1 MKKHT
6 AKLLSILLC
15 VALAV
20 TMMPAAAFAATSNE
34 LHADIIIASEFTDY
48 MTSGPAVKVI
58 GSNFTADTTAL
69 WCSSGDTAISATNP
83 SKTGVSYFK
92 RIVLTA
98 NGDYRFTT
106 NSTVS
111 VTGNENGWKHQT
123 TIIDG
128 GKKMSIYLGIKA
140 TAHAHAYGMAMNSD
154 AENHWWECTI
164 CGEKKDEKAH
174 SFKLTTYNDQPAPGQ
189 ETTLMCSCG
198 RTQKYMVPGEAI
210 GEIYAVV
217 KQSPV
222 SGMKLEADSVYMKS
236 IWTPYADIE
245 SIVWT
250 DGDGKTVN
258 VGDTFAAG
266 KSYKVTVTIK
276 AKSGISFKAD
286 SFNGSS
292 SGSPKGINV
301 LNEVDYETKVANTM
315 AKQTLIATAFYPVEK
330 VGTGYN
336 LSVALPVFAPGDNI
350 NSKDYSKVFTYTGG
364 GSTLKR
370 SPSTSLSSI
379 SFTEGGNKTVLRFN
393 GREWTL
399 DGGSAATKEQL
410 TIRKGVEYK
419 VELRPDSPL
428 TFYDKVL
435 TAGIT
440 DKGSSTTSSL
450 SGTTAYG
457 TYFFEDNDKISNVAL
472 TVTAPAIDGTPAAVA
487 KGADDTLYTVGTPV
501 WTPDDSKFGEKAYT
515 VSIPVKPAGEKAFA
529 DDCVF
534 TVNGFAAAY
543 KNGKVSYTFPALV
556 DENKESIEN
565 TTIITS
571 GNSYSYTGNYIKTT
585 VTVEDS
591 EGSVLTEGTDYEV
604 SYSNNKYVGKA
615 KITIRGIG
623 KYGGEVVKTFK
634 INPSKVTVSKLTRS
648 SSGKLKLTWKKHS
661 TQTTGFQIQYST
673 SSTFKNAKTVTVSG
687 KTATAKTISKL
698 TKGKKYYVRVR
709 AYKTVNGVKYYGS
722 WSSKKSLRA

>member
-1 MKKHT
+1 MKRKCR
-6 AKLLSILLC
+6 LLSILLC
-15 VALAV
+15 VALV
-20 TMMPAAAFAATSNE
+20 ITMMPAAAFAATSNE
-34 LHADIIIASEFTDY
+34 ITQVDITIAPEFTDY
-48 MTSGPAVKVI
+48 MTAGPEVTVT

-69 WCSSGDTAISATNP
+69 WYSSGDKVISATNK
-83 SKTGVSYFK
+83 SKTGVTYIK
-92 RIVLTA
+92 KIVMTA
-98 NGDYRFTT
+98 KGDYRFSVYTT
-106 NSTVS
+106 VD
-111 VTGNENGWKHQT
+111 VTGNEKGWKHQT
-123 TIIDG
+123 SITNDG
-128 GKKMSIYLGIKA
+128 KTMTVFLGIKA
-140 TAHAHAYGMAMNSD
+140 TAHEHTYGMFMSSD
-154 AENHWWECTI
+154 DDNHWWECTI
-164 CGEKKDEKAH
+164 CGEKKDVKAH
-174 SFKLTTYNDQPAPGQ
+174 SFKLTTAGDQPAPGQ
-189 ETTLMCSCG
+189 KVTLWCSCG
-198 RTQKYMVPGEAI
+198 CTQEYTVPGEAI
-210 GEIYAVV
+210 NEIYAVV

-222 SGMKLEADSVYMKS
+222 SGMKLAADSVYLKS
-236 IWTPYADIE
+236 TWASYADIE

-292 SGSPKGINV
+292 AGSTKGINV
-301 LNEVDYETKVANTM
+301 LNVTDYETKVADTM

-370 SPSTSLSSI
+370 SPSTGLSSI
-379 SFTEGGNKTVLRFN
+379 SFTEGGNKTVLRFT

-410 TIRKGVEYK
+410 TIRKGIEYK

-428 TFYDKVL
+428 TYYDELLETK
-435 TAGIT
+435 IT
-440 DKGSSTTSSL
+440 DKGSSTEISL
-450 SGTTAYG
+450 TGTTAYG

-472 TVTAPAIDGTPAAVA
+472 TVTAPVIDGTPAAVA

-515 VSIPVKPAGEKAFA
+515 VSIPVKAAGDKVFA
-529 DDCVF
+529 DDCVY
-534 TVNGFAAAY
+534 TVNGFVAAY
-543 KNGKVSYTFPALV
+543 SSGKVSYTFPSLV

-565 TTIITS
+565 TTIATS

-585 VTVEDS
+585 VTVEGS
-591 EGSVLTEGTDYEV
+591 EGVLIEGTDYVV
-604 SYSNNKYVGKA
+604 SYSNNKNVGKA
-615 KITIRGIG
+615 KITIKGIG

-687 KTATAKTISKL
+687 KTATSKTISKL

>member
-58 GSNFTADTTAL
+58 GSNFTADTTDL
-69 WCSSGDTAISATNP
+69 WCSSGDKAISATNP

-128 GKKMSIYLGIKA
+128 GKMMSVYLGIKA
-140 TAHAHAYGMAMNSD
+140 TAHAHTYGMFMNSD
-154 AENHWWECTI
+154 DENHWWECTI
-164 CGEKKDEKAH
+164 CGEKKDVKAH

-198 RTQKYMVPGEAI
+198 RTQQYMVPGEAI

-236 IWTPYADIE
+236 IWAPYADIE
-245 SIVWT
+245 SILWT

-266 KSYKVTVTIK
+266 KSYKVTVTLK

-292 SGSPKGINV
+292 AGSPKGINV
-301 LNEVDYETKVANTM
+301 LNEVDYETKVADTM

-350 NSKDYSKVFTYTGG
+350 NSNDYSKVFTYKGG
-364 GSTLKR
+364 SSTLKR

-457 TYFFEDNDKISNVAL
+457 TYFFEENDKISKVAL

-501 WTPDDSKFGEKAYT
+501 WTPDDSRFGEKAYT
-515 VSIPVKPAGEKAFA
+515 VSIPVKPAGDNVFA

-534 TVNGFAAAY
+534 TVNGFAASY
-543 KNGKVSYTFPALV
+543 KNGKVSYTFPALAG
-556 DENKESIEN
+556 EGKESIEN
-565 TTIITS
+565 TTIKTS
-571 GNSYSYTGNYIKTT
+571 GNSYSYTGNYIRTT
-585 VTVEDS
+585 VTVEGP
-591 EGSVLTEGTDYEV
+591 EGVLTEGTDYEV

-615 KITIRGIG
+615 KITIKGIG
-623 KYGGEVVKTFK
+623 KYEGQVVKTFK
-634 INPSKVTVSKLTRS
+634 IRPTKVTVSKLTRS

-673 SSTFKNAKTVTVSG
+673 SSTFKKAKTVTVSG
-687 KTATAKTISKL
+687 KTSTAKTISKL

>member
-20 TMMPAAAFAATSNE
+20 TMMPAAAFTATSNE

-58 GSNFTADTTAL
+58 GSNFTADTTDL
-69 WCSSGDTAISATNP
+69 WCSSGDKAISATNP

-128 GKKMSIYLGIKA
+128 GKMMSVYLGIKA
-140 TAHAHAYGMAMNSD
+140 TAHAHTYEMFMNSD
-154 AENHWWECTI
+154 DENHWWECTI
-164 CGEKKDEKAH
+164 CGEKKDVKAH

-198 RTQKYMVPGEAI
+198 RTQQYMVPGEAI

-236 IWTPYADIE
+236 IWAPYADIE
-245 SIVWT
+245 SILWT

-266 KSYKVTVTIK
+266 KSYKVTVTLK

-292 SGSPKGINV
+292 AGSPKGINV
-301 LNEVDYETKVANTM
+301 LNEVDYETKVADTM

-350 NSKDYSKVFTYTGG
+350 NSNDYSKVFTYKGG
-364 GSTLKR
+364 SSTLKR

-399 DGGSAATKEQL
+399 DGGSAANKEQL

-457 TYFFEDNDKISNVAL
+457 TYFFEENDKISKVAL

-501 WTPDDSKFGEKAYT
+501 WTPDDSRFGEKAYT
-515 VSIPVKPAGEKAFA
+515 VSIPVKPAGDNVFA

-534 TVNGFAAAY
+534 TVNGFAASY
-543 KNGKVSYTFPALV
+543 KNGKVSYTFPALAG
-556 DENKESIEN
+556 EGKESIEN
-565 TTIITS
+565 TTIKTS
-571 GNSYSYTGNYIKTT
+571 GNSYSYTGNYIRTT
-585 VTVEDS
+585 VTVEGP
-591 EGSVLTEGTDYEV
+591 EGVLTEGTDYEV

-615 KITIRGIG
+615 KITIKGIG
-623 KYGGEVVKTFK
+623 KYEGQVVKTFK
-634 INPSKVTVSKLTRS
+634 IRPTKVTVSKLTRS

-673 SSTFKNAKTVTVSG
+673 SSTFKKAKTVTVSG
-687 KTATAKTISKL
+687 KTSTAKTISKL

>member
-20 TMMPAAAFAATSNE
+20 TMMPAAAFTATSNE

-58 GSNFTADTTAL
+58 GSNFTADTTDL
-69 WCSSGDTAISATNP
+69 WCSSGDKAISATNP

-128 GKKMSIYLGIKA
+128 GKMMSVYLGIKA
-140 TAHAHAYGMAMNSD
+140 TAHAHTYGMFMNSD
-154 AENHWWECTI
+154 DENHWWECTI
-164 CGEKKDEKAH
+164 CGEKKDVKAH

-198 RTQKYMVPGEAI
+198 RTQQYMVPGEAI

-236 IWTPYADIE
+236 IWAPYADIE
-245 SIVWT
+245 SILWT

-266 KSYKVTVTIK
+266 KSYKVTVTLK

-292 SGSPKGINV
+292 AGSPKGINV
-301 LNEVDYETKVANTM
+301 LNEVDYETKVADTM

-350 NSKDYSKVFTYTGG
+350 NSNDYSKVFTYKGG
-364 GSTLKR
+364 SSTLKR

-393 GREWTL
+393 GRE
-399 DGGSAATKEQL
+399 
-410 TIRKGVEYK
+410 
-419 VELRPDSPL
+419 
-428 TFYDKVL
+428 
-435 TAGIT
+435 
-440 DKGSSTTSSL
+440 
-450 SGTTAYG
+450 
-457 TYFFEDNDKISNVAL
+457 
-472 TVTAPAIDGTPAAVA
+472 
-487 KGADDTLYTVGTPV
+487 
-501 WTPDDSKFGEKAYT
+501 
-515 VSIPVKPAGEKAFA
+515 
-529 DDCVF
+529 
-534 TVNGFAAAY
+534 
-543 KNGKVSYTFPALV
+543 
-556 DENKESIEN
+556 
-565 TTIITS
+565 
-571 GNSYSYTGNYIKTT
+571 
-585 VTVEDS
+585 
-591 EGSVLTEGTDYEV
+591 
-604 SYSNNKYVGKA
+604 
-615 KITIRGIG
+615 
-623 KYGGEVVKTFK
+623 
-634 INPSKVTVSKLTRS
+634 
-648 SSGKLKLTWKKHS
+648 
-661 TQTTGFQIQYST
+661 
-673 SSTFKNAKTVTVSG
+673 
-687 KTATAKTISKL
+687 
-698 TKGKKYYVRVR
+698 
-709 AYKTVNGVKYYGS
+709 
-722 WSSKKSLRA
+722 

>member
-20 TMMPAAAFAATSNE
+20 TMMPAAAFTATSNE

-58 GSNFTADTTAL
+58 GSNFTADTTDL
-69 WCSSGDTAISATNP
+69 WCSSGDKAISATNP

-128 GKKMSIYLGIKA
+128 GKMMSVYLGIKA
-140 TAHAHAYGMAMNSD
+140 TAHAHTYGMFMNSD
-154 AENHWWECTI
+154 DENHWWECTI
-164 CGEKKDEKAH
+164 CGEKKDVKAH

-198 RTQKYMVPGEAI
+198 RTQQYMVPGEAI

-236 IWTPYADIE
+236 IWAPYADIE
-245 SIVWT
+245 SILWT

-266 KSYKVTVTIK
+266 KSYKVTVTLK

-292 SGSPKGINV
+292 AGSPKGINV
-301 LNEVDYETKVANTM
+301 LNEVDYETKVADTM

-350 NSKDYSKVFTYTGG
+350 NSNDYSKVFTYKGG
-364 GSTLKR
+364 SSTLKR

-399 DGGSAATKEQL
+399 DGGSAANKEQL

-457 TYFFEDNDKISNVAL
+457 TYFFEENDKISKVAL

-501 WTPDDSKFGEKAYT
+501 WTPDDSRFGEKAYT
-515 VSIPVKPAGEKAFA
+515 VSIPVKPAGDNVFA

-534 TVNGFAAAY
+534 TVNGFAASY
-543 KNGKVSYTFPALV
+543 KNGKVSYTFPALAG
-556 DENKESIEN
+556 EGKESIEN
-565 TTIITS
+565 TTIKTS
-571 GNSYSYTGNYIKTT
+571 GNSYSYTGNYIRTT
-585 VTVEDS
+585 VTVEGP
-591 EGSVLTEGTDYEV
+591 EGVLTEGTDYEV

-615 KITIRGIG
+615 KITIKGIG
-623 KYGGEVVKTFK
+623 KYEGQVVKTFK
-634 INPSKVTVSKLTRS
+634 IRPTKVTVSKLTRS

-673 SSTFKNAKTVTVSG
+673 SSTFKKAKTVTVSG
-687 KTATAKTISKL
+687 KTSTAKTISKL

>member
-58 GSNFTADTTAL
+58 GSNFTADTTDL
-69 WCSSGDTAISATNP
+69 WCSSGDKAISATNP

-128 GKKMSIYLGIKA
+128 GKTMSVYLGIKA
-140 TAHAHAYGMAMNSD
+140 TAHAHTYGMFMNSD
-154 AENHWWECTI
+154 DENHWWECTI
-164 CGEKKDEKAH
+164 CGEKKDVKAH

-198 RTQKYMVPGEAI
+198 RTQQYMVPGEAI

-236 IWTPYADIE
+236 IWAPYADIE
-245 SIVWT
+245 SILWT

-266 KSYKVTVTIK
+266 KIYKVTVTLK

-292 SGSPKGINV
+292 AGSPKGINV
-301 LNEVDYETKVANTM
+301 LNEVDYETKVADTM

-350 NSKDYSKVFTYTGG
+350 NSNDYSKVFTYKGG

-457 TYFFEDNDKISNVAL
+457 TYFFEENDKISKVAL

-501 WTPDDSKFGEKAYT
+501 WTPDDSRFGEKAYT
-515 VSIPVKPAGEKAFA
+515 VSIPVKPAGDNVFA

-534 TVNGFAAAY
+534 TVNGFAASY

-565 TTIITS
+565 VTITTS

-585 VTVEDS
+585 VTVEGP
-591 EGSVLTEGTDYEV
+591 EGVLTEGTDYEV

-673 SSTFKNAKTVTVSG
+673 SSTFKKAKTVTVSG
-687 KTATAKTISKL
+687 KTSTAKTISKL